1 MRRVLKICTLAMLG
15 LIVQPT
21 VQARSGFMNIPW
33 GTPYG
38 WLEKN
43 IPNIEQSSACSQDS
57 SYDESG
63 RTRSM
68 VKKGH
73 ICQTL
78 TLKNYR
84 MSGLPYEFIFH
95 FDRSKTLSEVHVSSH
110 LREMSQRSCEKA
122 IETAVGTVSSM
133 VGSLPLAASPFS
145 EEFDVSTR
153 IRVWNISPHEVVAIS
168 NVSDSP
174 VTENKNCDVFISFS
188 RVQR

>member
-1 MRRVLKICTLAMLG
+1 
-15 LIVQPT
+15 
-21 VQARSGFMNIPW
+21 MNIPW
-33 GTPYG
+33 GTPYA
-38 WLEKN
+38 WLESN
-43 IPNIEQSSACSQDS
+43 IPGIQQSSGCSPEAA
-57 SYDESG
+57 YDESG
-63 RTRSM
+63 KTRSM

-84 MSGLPYEFIFH
+84 MNGLPYEFIFH
-95 FDRSKTLSEVHVSSH
+95 FDQSKTLASVHVSSH
-110 LREMSQRSCEKA
+110 LREMTQTRCEKA

-168 NVSDSP
+168 NMSDSP